1 MRIAVCGI
9 KGGVGKSTVAVGLSA
24 EGVARGLKVLLVD
37 GDSQG
42 TARTWAE
49 VATEQGHPAPSV
61 VSMGPTMHQPGQ
73 LDRIGAGFDLT
84 VIDCPPRAG
93 DVQRSALM
101 ACDLAVLPCGPSA
114 SDTWAVATSVEIV
127 TEARTV
133 RPSLRASLLITKRQ
147 GRTALGRV
155 VREALEETGLPILE
169 TELFY
174 RVSYQEALAAGQ
186 GVGAYAPS
194 TPAAF
199 EIRRLY
205 DELFKEGAATHGKN
219 GSKYETKKA
228 SAGNGRRR

>member
-1 MRIAVCGI
+1 MRLAICGI
-9 KGGVGKSTVAVGLSA
+9 KGGVGKSTVAVGLAA
-24 EGVARGLKVLLVD
+24 EGMARGLKVLLVD
-37 GDSQG
+37 GDAQG

-49 VATEQGHPAPSV
+49 VATEQGHPVPAV

-73 LDRIGAGFDLT
+73 LDRVGAGFDLV

-101 ACDLAVLPCGPSA
+101 ACDLAILPCGPSA
-114 SDTWAVATSVEIV
+114 SDTWAVATSTEIV
-127 TEARTV
+127 IEAQAV
-133 RPSLRASLLITKRQ
+133 RPALRAAILVTKRQ

-155 VREALEETGLPILE
+155 VRDALRDTMLPILE

-174 RVSYQEALAAGQ
+174 RIAYQEALAAGL

-199 EIRRLY
+199 EIRRLFN
-205 DELFKEGAATHGKN
+205 EVTHAQDTAKHQA
-219 GSKYETKKA
+219 KKA
-228 SAGNGRRR
+228 TIRRRNGG

>member
-1 MRIAVCGI
+1 MRVAVCGI
-9 KGGVGKSTVAVGLSA
+9 KGGVGKSTVAVGLAA
-24 EGVARGLKVLLVD
+24 EGIARGRKVLLVD
-37 GDSQG
+37 GDTQG

-49 VATEQGHPAPSV
+49 VASEQGHPVPAV
-61 VSMGPTMHQPGQ
+61 VAMGATMHQPGQ
-73 LDRIGAGFDLT
+73 LDRVGAGFDLV
-84 VIDCPPRAG
+84 VIDCPPRAS

-114 SDTWAVATSVEIV
+114 SDTWAVASSVELV
-127 TEARTV
+127 TAARAV
-133 RPSLRASLLITKRQ
+133 RPALHAVIVVTKRQ

-155 VREALEETGLPILE
+155 VRESLAETGLPILQ

-174 RVSYQEALAAGQ
+174 RIAYQESLAAGQ

-205 DELFKEGAATHGKN
+205 DELHAHRGAIDGQDDPKHQ
-219 GSKYETKKA
+219 TKKA
-228 SAGNGRRR
+228 AAGRRR